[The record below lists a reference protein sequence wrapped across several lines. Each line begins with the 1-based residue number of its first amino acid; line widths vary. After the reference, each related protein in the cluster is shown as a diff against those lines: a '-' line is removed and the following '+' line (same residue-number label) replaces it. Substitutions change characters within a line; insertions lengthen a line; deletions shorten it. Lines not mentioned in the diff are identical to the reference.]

1 MTTKKSKSYDLTN
14 KTDLKGK
21 PQEALKKKNQNTTKR
36 MDTFFPISNE
46 AVPKKP
52 TNHK

>member
-46 AVPKKP
+46 ETQKP
-52 TNHK
+52 TNHTK